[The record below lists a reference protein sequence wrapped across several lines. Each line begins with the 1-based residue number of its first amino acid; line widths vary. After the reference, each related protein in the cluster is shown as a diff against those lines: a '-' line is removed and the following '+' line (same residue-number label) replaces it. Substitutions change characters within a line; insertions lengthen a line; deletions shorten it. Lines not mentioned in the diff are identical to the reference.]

1 MTTNTTTTT
10 PAGLSDADKVAIASL
25 TQRVIA
31 AWAYH
36 DAGSFADVFTE
47 DGTMVL
53 AGVYRKGRA
62 QIRDYMAAAF
72 EGAYRGTQVT
82 GKPLDM
88 RPLGRDAAILLSLG
102 GVLEAGESEVSQTSA
117 VRAAWVVVRQ
127 DGQWRLA
134 AYQNTP
140 REDLAAAASGQPA
153 AEPAGRREG

>member
-1 MTTNTTTTT
+1 MSTVTSAT
-10 PAGLSDADKVAIASL
+10 LSDSDRVAIASL

-36 DAGSFADVFTE
+36 DAASFADVFTE

-53 AGVYRKGRA
+53 EGVFRKGRD

-72 EGAYRGTQVT
+72 EGVYKGTQVT

-88 RPLGRDAAILLSLG
+88 RPLGADAAILLSLG
-102 GVLEAGESEVSQTSA
+102 GVLEAGESEISETGA
-117 VRAAWVVVRQ
+117 VHAAWVVVRQ
-127 DGQWRLA
+127 DGQWLLA

-140 REDLAAAASGQPA
+140 KNARAGVASS
-153 AEPAGRREG
+153 

>member
-1 MTTNTTTTT
+1 MTSSTV
-10 PAGLSDADKVAIASL
+10 GLSQADSAAIASL

-36 DAGSFADVFTE
+36 DADSFAGVFTE

-53 AGVYRKGRA
+53 AGVYKKGRDA
-62 QIRDYMAAAF
+62 IREHMAAAF
-72 EGAYRGTQVT
+72 AGQYKGTQVT

-102 GVLEAGESEVSQTSA
+102 GVLEPGESEVSDVGA
-117 VRAAWVVVRQ
+117 VRAAWVVVKQ
-127 DGQWRLA
+127 EGQWRLA

-140 REDLAAAASGQPA
+140 RESLAALVS
-153 AEPAGRREG
+153 

>member
-1 MTTNTTTTT
+1 MTTITTDT
-10 PAGLSDADKVAIASL
+10 AVLSDADKVAIASL

-36 DAGSFADVFTE
+36 DADSFAGVFTE

-53 AGVYRKGRA
+53 AGVFRKGRD

-72 EGAYRGTQVT
+72 EGIYKGTQVT

-102 GVLEAGESEVSQTSA
+102 GVLEAGESEVTETSA
-117 VRAAWVVVRQ
+117 VRAAWVVVKQ
-127 DGQWRLA
+127 DGQWQLA

-140 REDLAAAASGQPA
+140 RDNPA
-153 AEPAGRREG
+153 ALGTGGREN

>member
-1 MTTNTTTTT
+1 MTTTTT
-10 PAGLSDADKVAIASL
+10 TNTAGLSDADKVAIASL

-36 DAGSFADVFTE
+36 DADSFAGVFTE
-47 DGTMVL
+47 DGTMIL
-53 AGVYRKGRA
+53 AGVYQKGRD

-72 EGAYRGTQVT
+72 EGTYKGTQVT

-88 RPLGRDAAILLSLG
+88 RPLGSDAAILLSQG
-102 GVLEAGESEVSQTSA
+102 GVLEAGESEVTETSA
-117 VRAAWVVVRQ
+117 VRAAWVVVKQ

-140 REDLAAAASGQPA
+140 RDDLTALGTG
-153 AEPAGRREG
+153 GREN